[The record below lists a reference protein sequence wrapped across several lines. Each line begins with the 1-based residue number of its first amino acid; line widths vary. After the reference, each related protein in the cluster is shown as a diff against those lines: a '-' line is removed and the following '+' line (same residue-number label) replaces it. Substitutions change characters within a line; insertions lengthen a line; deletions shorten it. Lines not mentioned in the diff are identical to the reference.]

1 MNRFD
6 IVALGELL
14 VDFTTCGTSANGMR
28 LFEQNP
34 GGAVCNVLSAMAKQG
49 DSTAFIGKTGKD
61 MHGAFLKRSIESVGI
76 DTRGLVEAEDVF
88 TTLAFVEL
96 SQSGERAFSF
106 ARKPGADTCLT
117 KRELNADL
125 LEHTRVF
132 HIGSLSLTNE
142 PARGATLR
150 AISIAKAA
158 GAMISYDPNYR
169 APLWDSVEIAKEQMR
184 SLLPYVDVMKLSD
197 EETALLTGREEPAE
211 ALRFLNDAG
220 VSCAV
225 VTMGPKGALAMLRG
239 ETALAEPHDCVR
251 VDTTG
256 AGDAFWGGF
265 LHRLLKSNKSLS
277 ALTLPEVT
285 EFARYAN
292 VVAAICCE
300 RRGALLSMPSG
311 QEIQQRLRS
320 R

>member
-1 MNRFD
+1 MRTYD

-14 VDFTTCGTSANGMR
+14 IDFTTCGMSANGMR

-34 GGAVCNVLSAMAKQG
+34 GGAVCNVLSAMARQG
-49 DSTAFIGKTGKD
+49 DKTAFIGKIGND
-61 MHGAFLKRSIESVGI
+61 MHGAFLKESIESVGI
-76 DTRGLVEAEDVF
+76 DTRGVIVADDVF

-96 SQSGERAFSF
+96 SPSGERSFSF
-106 ARKPGADTCLT
+106 ARKPGADTCL
-117 KRELNADL
+117 RASELDEEL
-125 LEHTRVF
+125 LKSTRVL

-142 PARGATLR
+142 PARSATLR
-150 AISIAKAA
+150 AIEIAKAA
-158 GAMISYDPNYR
+158 GAIISYDPNYR
-169 APLWDSVEIAKEQMR
+169 APLWDSVKTAKEQMR

-197 EETALLTGREEPAE
+197 EETALLTDREDPAE
-211 ALRFLNDAG
+211 ALRFLNNAG
-220 VSCAV
+220 ISCAV

-239 ETALAEPHDCVR
+239 ETAQAEPHDCVR

-265 LHRLLKSNKSLS
+265 LHGLLQSNKAIS
-277 ALTLPEVT
+277 ALTLKEVA
-285 EFARYAN
+285 EFARFAN

-311 QEIQQRLRS
+311 QEIQQRLSS

>member
-49 DSTAFIGKTGKD
+49 DSTAFIGKIGKD

-106 ARKPGADTCLT
+106 ARKPGADTCLNN
-117 KRELNADL
+117 RELNVDL

-169 APLWDSVEIAKEQMR
+169 APLWDSVETAKEQMR

-197 EETALLTGREEPAE
+197 EETALLTDREDPAE

-239 ETALAEPHDCVR
+239 EIALAEPHDCVR

-265 LHRLLKSNKSLS
+265 LHCLLKSDKPLS